1 MLPASLPPPLAPVSH
16 CPAML
21 NMCILTFP
29 AMANIVYLKMNF
41 FGVIYIVLELIC
53 KAMS

>member
-41 FGVIYIVLELIC
+41 FFFFFGHLYSLGAHL
-53 KAMS
+53 